1 MARFTTFI
9 RVAAFGIMAAS
20 FAPKASAAIIFF
32 DGFEGPSVPDG
43 YGGTDDAGAVFGD
56 KTGIQGGG
64 FGYSSAP
71 EGTQTAHIQFAGQF
85 TETVSGL
92 VSGQSYSLSFQ
103 FAARPGYVADGL
115 QVSYGATT
123 LFTQLPGSTAFAPE
137 TVSFVADGS
146 NVFTFA
152 GTDLVS
158 SDPNVAVDAVSISN
172 AATVAAVPEPSTW
185 AMMIL
190 GFAGVGFMAYR
201 RKSNGP
207 QLRLV

>member
-1 MARFTTFI
+1 
-9 RVAAFGIMAAS
+9 MAAS
-20 FAPKASAAIIFF
+20 FASKASAAIIFS
-32 DGFEGPSVPDG
+32 DGFEGPSVPGG

-64 FGYSSAP
+64 FGYSAP

-85 TETVSGL
+85 TEMVSAL
-92 VSGQSYSLSFQ
+92 VSGQSYTLSFQ
-103 FAARPGYVADGL
+103 FAARPGYVPDGL

-123 LFTQLPGSTAFAPE
+123 LFNQLPGSTAFAPE

-152 GTDLVS
+152 GTDTIS
-158 SDPNVAVDAVSISN
+158 SDPNVGVDAISISD

-190 GFAGVGFMAYR
+190 GFAGVGFTAYR
-201 RKSNGP
+201 RKSRP
-207 QLRLV
+207 AFRFA